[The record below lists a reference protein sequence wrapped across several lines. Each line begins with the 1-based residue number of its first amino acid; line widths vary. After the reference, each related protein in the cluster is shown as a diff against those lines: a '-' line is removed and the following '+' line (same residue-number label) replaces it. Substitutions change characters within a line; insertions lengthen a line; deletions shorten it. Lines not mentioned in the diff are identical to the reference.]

1 MATEN
6 KAAENESLDLAGMM
20 DETLDNIAEV
30 PDYINP
36 PSGSYT
42 LSVKDCITESYMNK
56 KLKAQCQRI
65 RVTYSVLA
73 TLELSK
79 SDEQPVPDGS
89 MFSETFTGTVQGL
102 GYFKKAAKAIMNVST
117 LDGVA
122 LRDIIASIKGSA
134 FDAILTVKQT
144 PKEGSTTEFYEN
156 VSMKVVAPVA
166 G

>member
-1 MATEN
+1 MPTAN
-6 KAAENESLDLAGMM
+6 KVVENESLDLAGMM
-20 DETLDNIAEV
+20 DETLDNIAEA

-42 LSVKDCITESYMNK
+42 LSVKDCVTESYTNK
-56 KLKAQCQRI
+56 KLKVQCQRI

-89 MFSETFTGTVQGL
+89 MFSETFTGTAQGL
-102 GYFKKAAKAIMNVST
+102 GYFKKSSKAIMNVST
-117 LDGVA
+117 LDGVP
-122 LRDIIASIKGSA
+122 LRDIISSIKGSA

-156 VSMKVVAPVA
+156 VSMRVVPPML